1 MKCLVYA
8 ITALLFLSC
17 TPDNIKREYEQL
29 KSNRIIM
36 PDYEYAMIKGRDTL
50 VSDCFHEKLKLIVF
64 TDSTSCNSCS
74 IENIYDWSALIDHA
88 EQYDN
93 QLCFY
98 FIFTPKKID
107 IEDVK
112 FSLTH
117 TDFDYPLI
125 LDTLGMFRNMN
136 PHIPENKLFHTILLD
151 ENNQVIMIG
160 SPLYNSKVRELFE
173 DIVKENLDK
182 A

>member
-50 VSDCFHEKLKLIVF
+50 VSDCFHEKLIVLLKVKTGTVYHF
-64 TDSTSCNSCS
+64 ILFIISIYGGSSVAILGNS
-74 IENIYDWSALIDHA
+74 YVSARTVAPRISVRAVNAKGL
-88 EQYDN
+88 
-93 QLCFY
+93 
-98 FIFTPKKID
+98 
-107 IEDVK
+107 
-112 FSLTH
+112 
-117 TDFDYPLI
+117 
-125 LDTLGMFRNMN
+125 
-136 PHIPENKLFHTILLD
+136 
-151 ENNQVIMIG
+151 
-160 SPLYNSKVRELFE
+160 SP
-173 DIVKENLDK
+173 